1 MSEFDFTPI
10 VCLVSLIV
18 LTLYILRQVKVFH
31 QAPTEQRIDQ
41 RLSDREMEL
50 TGPDYRDHVAPYF
63 RKVSTRR
70 QIVRNITGA
79 D

>member
-31 QAPTEQRIDQ
+31 EAPTKQRIDQ

-50 TGPDYRDHVAPYF
+50 TGQSAFLPA
-63 RKVSTRR
+63 R
-70 QIVRNITGA
+70 QNGEGLERWPQ
-79 D
+79 